1 MAGWTHAR
9 RLRLLAS
16 QLHENK
22 NEAVTAEDEQEGDAD
37 ITLQVEG
44 MDQLGWFR
52 RQDREKRSHPAVD
65 VLVEVPLGQVLVSLL
80 GGTVHA
86 AHRSSLEQKYN
97 ESVRGYEE

>member
-44 MDQLGWFR
+44 MYQLGWF
-52 RQDREKRSHPAVD
+52 KTS
-65 VLVEVPLGQVLVSLL
+65 
-80 GGTVHA
+80 
-86 AHRSSLEQKYN
+86 
-97 ESVRGYEE
+97 